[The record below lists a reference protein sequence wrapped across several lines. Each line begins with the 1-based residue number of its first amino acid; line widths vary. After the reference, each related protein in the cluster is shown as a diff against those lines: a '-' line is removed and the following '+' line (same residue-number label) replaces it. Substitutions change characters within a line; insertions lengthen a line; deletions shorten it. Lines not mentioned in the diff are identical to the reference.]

1 MTRLLATDATE
12 VSDTRVPQ
20 MQQTKQ
26 KATPPAAAHSVPRAL
41 CAAAAAAAAAAAEAP
56 GQRVAKSVFVLLLL
70 QASSVNL
77 I

>member
-12 VSDTRVPQ
+12 VSHTRVPQ

-41 CAAAAAAAAAAAEAP
+41 CAAAAAAAAAAEAP